1 MVTHDPAA
9 ALTADRVVFL
19 RDGQVA
25 GEALTTAPDAR
36 QRIDEFL
43 AS

>member
-19 RDGQVA
+19 RDGKIA
-25 GEALTTAPDAR
+25 GETSTSSQDAR